1 MPKIIVTEAFK
12 FAHHG
17 YKVEEFEASDEPRE
31 TTDEVAAWVAEHG
44 RGRVVED
51 AAPQRAEDAA
61 DEQPPAESQAAPENK
76 DAAPQRSTKPR
87 RG

>member
-12 FAHHG
+12 YAHHG
-17 YKVEEFEASDEPRE
+17 YQVEEFGAGDEPRE
-31 TTDEVAAWVAEHG
+31 TTDEVAAWVVEHG

-51 AAPQRAEDAA
+51 AASQREEAAA
-61 DEQPPAESQAAPENK
+61 DEQQSESQAAPENK

>member
-17 YKVEEFEASDEPRE
+17 YKVEEFETTDEPRE

-51 AAPQRAEDAA
+51 AAPQREEAA
-61 DEQPPAESQAAPENK
+61 QDEQQPESQSAPENK